1 MSSILKKELFIEF
14 EDKHLIF
21 LAVEFTE
28 NNEIKILD
36 KKISN
41 IEEIKEGYIS
51 NLDSI
56 IILIQNNLNE
66 IEKKINFIFKNVNI
80 ITNFTNYDCINVSG
94 FKKLN
99 NSQIQKDD
107 ISFILNNLKR
117 LIFEN
122 ENNKS
127 IIHIFNSKFNL
138 DNVEMN
144 NIPIGLFGNFYSHQ
158 LTFFLLKDN
167 DLRNIKQVLNKCNLN
182 ISRIIL
188 GSFAQGMSLIN
199 ESDNLNTFLKIDITN
214 NFSNLSYFENHSYRY
229 SQQFKFGFDVI
240 INDVSKVCSLSRDNV
255 KLLLKEINFD
265 NIFNDN
271 DYLAEKYFLKNKFR
285 KIRLNHIREIISA
298 RVKEIIDIFILKNI
312 NLLSFKKNKKIFI
325 NLDNEFLKI
334 NLKNIFLESFSNDSE
349 PYLNYKTQDELFQS
363 CLSSAE
369 LIFKGWSKEALPIIQ
384 TKKSIISRIFSS
396 IFG

>member
-1 MSSILKKELFIEF
+1 MKKELFIEIK
-14 EDKHLIF
+14 DKHLIF

-41 IEEIKEGYIS
+41 IEEIKEVYTS
-51 NLDSI
+51 NLDI
-56 IILIQNNLNE
+56 IILLIQNNLNE

-80 ITNFTNYDCINVSG
+80 ITNLTNYDCINVSG

-158 LTFFLLKDN
+158 LTFFLIKNN

-199 ESDNLNTFLKIDITN
+199 ESDNLNTFLKIDITK
-214 NFSNLSYFENHSYRY
+214 NFSNLSYF
-229 SQQFKFGFDVI
+229 KI
-240 INDVSKVCSLSRDNV
+240 IL
-255 KLLLKEINFD
+255 
-265 NIFNDN
+265 
-271 DYLAEKYFLKNKFR
+271 
-285 KIRLNHIREIISA
+285 
-298 RVKEIIDIFILKNI
+298 IDILN
-312 NLLSFKKNKKIFI
+312 NLIRFRCYNK
-325 NLDNEFLKI
+325 
-334 NLKNIFLESFSNDSE
+334 
-349 PYLNYKTQDELFQS
+349 
-363 CLSSAE
+363 
-369 LIFKGWSKEALPIIQ
+369 
-384 TKKSIISRIFSS
+384 
-396 IFG
+396 

>member
-21 LAVEFTE
+21 LAAEFTE

-41 IEEIKEGYIS
+41 IEEIKEGYIA

-56 IILIQNNLNE
+56 ISLIQNNLNE

-80 ITNFTNYDCINVSG
+80 ITNLTNYDCINISG

-117 LIFEN
+117 LIFEK

-138 DNVEMN
+138 DNNDMN

-199 ESDNLNTFLKIDITN
+199 ERG
-214 NFSNLSYFENHSYRY
+214 Y
-229 SQQFKFGFDVI
+229 KFFNPNKFQEKFFVA
-240 INDVSKVCSLSRDNV
+240 K
-255 KLLLKEINFD
+255 KEKEI
-265 NIFNDN
+265 
-271 DYLAEKYFLKNKFR
+271 LLT
-285 KIRLNHIREIISA
+285 
-298 RVKEIIDIFILKNI
+298 ID
-312 NLLSFKKNKKIFI
+312 
-325 NLDNEFLKI
+325 D
-334 NLKNIFLESFSNDSE
+334 
-349 PYLNYKTQDELFQS
+349 
-363 CLSSAE
+363 A
-369 LIFKGWSKEALPIIQ
+369 
-384 TKKSIISRIFSS
+384 FSS
-396 IFG
+396 FYNNAWP